1 MIGVALRLLQIRD
14 FDKLRGL
21 LQIISGGVADLRVAG
36 TRMGAGP
43 KHAARHAR
51 YYRDAAEVLGL
62 LERGCWTLTQ
72 LGQRLLAVDPHS
84 ADERALLCQAIASAD
99 ELGEIGPTL
108 LGADEPKFEVLVD
121 YAIAQLPTLAR
132 ATIERRIRDVISWRA
147 RLTGR
152 APPSPRRHEIDRV
165 DRGQLGLFDPSTPI
179 IEANEWPDPYRLPF
193 NWPKDRVQVE
203 RVVYPDLR
211 DSDHVLLVMGYTSLQ
226 NLCDFVGSLEADLPR
241 SVRVVFGNEPFVGRD
256 LPARRSTDTL
266 SQDALDYWLER
277 GVSIRHARAV
287 LATLEALREG
297 RLVTRIARRSPGL
310 HAKMFIGSQTATIG
324 SSNFTYPGL
333 AGQLEANVRLG
344 PRAADRQRL
353 DEARRLGEIYWR
365 LALPFD
371 DALLGLLEQLLRKVS
386 WQEALARGCAELLE
400 GEWARLHLRDELG
413 YSERLWPSQLQGI
426 GQALYVLMEV
436 GSVLIADATGSGK
449 TRTGAWLLRTLR
461 QRLVAMG
468 RPIADPVLVSPPT
481 VTEIWA
487 NELHDAEVRVEAYS
501 HGALSSSRAAVHARV
516 VKDVETARLLA
527 LDEAHNFINPSN
539 RSAIVTTNLADHVVL
554 FTATPINR
562 DVSDLLGIVDLLGA
576 DNLDEETLKILLDA
590 GWRRS
595 RPLDDDDRLRLRR
608 AVGAFTVR
616 RTKSMFNTLI
626 EREPTAYHNAKG
638 QACRYPD
645 HTPRYYPLGESKQD
659 RKIAADITTLAR
671 SLQGM
676 LWLRKP
682 LQLTR
687 ALADEGWTADKYIAM
702 RLQSARALARY
713 QVRVSLRSSR
723 AALWEHLHGTD
734 AARLQ
739 FSLSRLD
746 KDDSGEVL
754 SKLDKL
760 RDRGPLKSPL
770 AKLLPAWLSSRA
782 DFRQACE
789 AERALYEQIAE
800 RCARLSPGREE
811 HKAKL
816 LRKLV
821 AKHGLV
827 VAFDSR
833 PITLALLRD
842 LLDGTRE
849 FDVMI
854 ATGGRA
860 SEQKAVQ
867 RAFALGA
874 DTRPSIALCSNAM
887 AEGVN
892 LQQASAVVHLDMP
905 SVVRIAEQRVGRI
918 DRMDSPHTR
927 VESWWP
933 KDADEF
939 ALSTADKLG
948 ARLELVGDLLGA
960 NVSLPAA
967 SEREQIVRPQQLIA
981 EMKAQEARQIEL
993 IDDAFAPV
1001 RGLVEGPRAIIDA
1014 NTYAALRG
1022 SEAHVLSAVATVRA
1036 AAPWGFFTIP
1046 GTRRRAPRWAFVDGT
1061 SGRVLTALD
1070 EIADEL
1076 RARLATAED
1085 TELDVAAIDVMDA
1098 LLGQLQTA
1106 ASALLP
1112 RRKQRALEQMR
1123 ELLPAWARQS
1133 RRDDD
1138 DERLRIIEDLLRL
1151 SKADDEI
1158 DYDELVDSWLAA
1170 IRPRW
1175 RELLIAP
1182 GRRRR
1187 SSLRRLAGL
1196 TPLLK
1201 KQPLATQTLV
1211 EMLGKVQRAKPL
1223 AERIVAAIIGVPAAR

>member
-1 MIGVALRLLQIRD
+1 MLATQEPDLDALVEYACTQLP
-14 FDKLRGL
+14 
-21 LQIISGGVADLRVAG
+21 DLA
-36 TRMGAGP
+36 
-43 KHAARHAR
+43 HAT
-51 YYRDAAEVLGL
+51 
-62 LERGCWTLTQ
+62 LER
-72 LGQRLLAVDPHS
+72 RV
-84 ADERALLCQAIASAD
+84 
-99 ELGEIGPTL
+99 
-108 LGADEPKFEVLVD
+108 
-121 YAIAQLPTLAR
+121 
-132 ATIERRIRDVISWRA
+132 RDIISWRA

-152 APPSPRRHEIDRV
+152 TAPKPRRHEIDRQH
-165 DRGQLGLFDPSTPI
+165 RWQLDLFDPTAPP
-179 IEANEWPDPYRLPF
+179 IEAAEWPDPRRLPF
-193 NWPKDRVQVE
+193 NWPKDRIRVE
-203 RVVYPDLR
+203 HVVYPDLR
-211 DSDHVLLVMGYTSLQ
+211 ESDEVLLVMGYTSLQ
-226 NLCDFVGSLEADLPR
+226 HLCDFVGSLDIDLPR
-241 SVRVVFGNEPFVGRD
+241 RVRVVFGNEPFVGRD
-256 LPARRSTDTL
+256 VPARRPTDTL
-266 SQDALDYWLER
+266 RQDVLDYWLER

-287 LATLEALREG
+287 LVTLEAVRAG
-297 RLVTRIARRSPGL
+297 RLATRIARRSPGL
-310 HAKMFIGSQTATIG
+310 HAKMFIGSETATIG

-371 DALLGLLEQLLRKVS
+371 DPFISLLEQLLRKVS
-386 WQEALARGCAELLE
+386 WQEALARACAELLE

-461 QRLVAMG
+461 QHLVAMG

-487 NELHDAEVRVEAYS
+487 NELHEAEVRVEAYS
-501 HGALSSSRAAVHARV
+501 HGALSSSRATTHGRV

-576 DNLDEETLKILLDA
+576 DNLDDETLKILLES
-590 GWRRS
+590 GWRRK

-608 AVGAFTVR
+608 AVGGFTVR

-626 EREPTAYHNAKG
+626 EREPTAYHNAED
-638 QACRYPD
+638 QPCRYPD
-645 HTPRYYPLGESKQD
+645 HKPRYYQLGEAKRD
-659 RKIAADITTLAR
+659 RKIAAEITTLAR
-671 SLQGM
+671 ALRGV

-687 ALADEGWTADKYIAM
+687 ALADEGWTADKYVAM

-734 AARLQ
+734 AARGK
-739 FSLSRLD
+739 FGLSRLD

-754 SKLDKL
+754 AKLEKL
-760 RDRGPLKSPL
+760 RDRGPPKSPL
-770 AKLLPAWLSSRA
+770 TKFLPEWLQTRA
-782 DFRQACE
+782 AFRQACDE
-789 AERALYEQIAE
+789 ERDLYEQISA
-800 RCARLSPGREE
+800 CCDQLSTGREQA
-811 HKAKL
+811 KVKL
-816 LRKLV
+816 LRNLINS
-821 AKHGLV
+821 HRLI

-833 PITLALLRD
+833 PITLALLRE
-842 LLDGTRE
+842 LLDGASE
-849 FDVMI
+849 FDVLI
-854 ATGGRA
+854 ATGGRT

-874 DTRPSIALCSNAM
+874 KTRPSIALCSNAM

-918 DRMDSPHTR
+918 DRMDSPHAR

-948 ARLELVGDLLGA
+948 ARLDLVGDLLGA
-960 NVSLPAA
+960 NVSLPTDA
-967 SEREQIVRPQQLIA
+967 ENDEIIQPEHLLEQ
-981 EMKAQEARQIEL
+981 MKAQQARQIDL

-1001 RGLVEGPRAIIDA
+1001 RGLIEGPRALVDA
-1014 NTYAALRG
+1014 ATYAALRG
-1022 SEAHVLSAVATVRA
+1022 SDARVLSAVATVRA

-1046 GTRRRAPRWAFVDGT
+1046 GTRRRAPRWAFIDGS
-1061 SGRVLTALD
+1061 SGRVITALD
-1070 EIADEL
+1070 VIADEL
-1076 RARLATAED
+1076 RIRLAVAED
-1085 TELDVAAIDVMDA
+1085 IELDATAVDVMDT
-1098 LLGQLQTA
+1098 LLAKLQA
-1106 ASALLP
+1106 AATSLLP

-1123 ELLPAWARQS
+1123 ELLGAWARHS

-1138 DERLRIIEDLLRL
+1138 EVRLEIINDLLGL
-1151 SKADDEI
+1151 SASEDQI

-1175 RELLIAP
+1175 RQLLLAP

-1201 KQPLATQTLV
+1201 KQPLETAALV
-1211 EMLGKVQRAKPL
+1211 EMLGRVQRAKPL
-1223 AERIVAAIIGVPAAR
+1223 AERIVAAIIGVPGK